1 MNDIKNTVSQ
11 LERRF
16 RELTPE
22 EIIAGNK
29 FQADAV
35 DAEYQEFHDAYQKGI
50 CYLCNRTFDDVDEMN
65 P

>member
-35 DAEYQEFHDAYQKGI
+35 DAEYQEFHEAYQKGI
-50 CYLCNRTFDDVDEMN
+50 C
-65 P
+65 